1 MEVPS
6 NNPLPGAPTGAEPLK
21 KSTGKVQPKKETV
34 RINLPPKPTAAPT
47 IKLPTLPPGGPTGA
61 PSPAPMRAAA
71 PAPPSPSTPGA
82 TLSKAA
88 APAAAPAAAT
98 AAPRPA
104 PVTRVAAP
112 IVPSIKT
119 IDKVLIFSAAVA
131 SLAAVG
137 IVVWVFLTLKDTV
150 ANTPT

>member
-1 MEVPS
+1 M
-6 NNPLPGAPTGAEPLK
+6 
-21 KSTGKVQPKKETV
+21 
-34 RINLPPKPTAAPT
+34 
-47 IKLPTLPPGGPTGA
+47 
-61 PSPAPMRAAA
+61 
-71 PAPPSPSTPGA
+71 PAPPSASAPGA

-88 APAAAPAAAT
+88 APPAAAT
-98 AAPRPA
+98 PAQRPA

-119 IDKVLIFSAAVA
+119 VDKVLIFSAAVA